1 MSNAV
6 CARLTKYY
14 LIRGGKPALL
24 HRCWCQIPPVQH
36 PALQVCHQP
45 ALTLPITSPVAA
57 LIFLHRS
64 PWMSAIRL
72 ACCARVV
79 LEKNHSAAA
88 AILSLIRTGAASE
101 LLSSQHCVFSKGR
114 ANPCIAASLLIH
126 VRFGQNLLRFERF

>member
-24 HRCWCQIPPVQH
+24 HRCRCQIPPVQH

-101 LLSSQHCVFSKGR
+101 LLSSQHRVFSKGR